1 MKKIVLLVFLIFV
14 AAIAGILLSRYN
26 LSNMNTDDTPTRVG
40 LLLIGSRSDC
50 SYNQAHYEAL
60 ESLQDDLNLEIV
72 CRENVKADCSKEI
85 ASLIEDEGC
94 KIIVGVS
101 FPFGESMEKAAREHP
116 EIYFFH
122 ATGNGH
128 SSNLSSFFGRM
139 YQARYLSG
147 IVAGMRTETGAIG
160 YVAAF
165 PIPEVIRGINAFALG
180 VRSVRPDARIYVRYS
195 DSWTADDSAGKAF
208 LDLLD
213 RHPIDVIS
221 LHTDSLQP
229 CKEAEERGV
238 WSVGYNMDNA
248 DLFPKTYLIACVWKW
263 DVYYRQEIAR
273 CLQGKF
279 HGSHVWMEWEDGIV
293 ALSGFTGNVR
303 EGTQSVVRTVNERFR
318 SREFD
323 VFYGPILDNM
333 GNLRV
338 EAGESMSDDEMQNS
352 FDWYVEGVTVE
363 Q

>member
-1 MKKIVLLVFLIFV
+1 MKKIVLVVFLIFA
-14 AAIAGILLSRYN
+14 AAIAGILLSSYD
-26 LSNMNTDDTPTRVG
+26 LSSLNTDDNPTKVG
-40 LLLIGSRSDC
+40 LLLSGSRSDC

-72 CRENVKADCSKEI
+72 CREDVKADCSREI
-85 ASLIEDEGC
+85 ASLIEEGC

-101 FPFGESMEKAAREHP
+101 FEFGEAMEKAAREHP
-116 EIYFFH
+116 EIYFLH

-139 YQARYLSG
+139 YQARSLSG
-147 IVAGMRTETGAIG
+147 MVAGMRTETGAIG

-165 PIPEVIRGINAFALG
+165 PIPEVVRGINAFALG
-180 VRSVRPDARIYVRYS
+180 ARSVRPDAHVYVRYC
-195 DSWTADDSAGKAF
+195 DSWTADAPAGKAF

-229 CKEAEERGV
+229 YKEAEERGV

-248 DLFPKTYLIACVWKW
+248 SLFPKTYLIACIWKW

-273 CLQGKF
+273 CLQGNF
-279 HGSHVWMEWEDGIV
+279 HGRHVWMEWEDGIV
-293 ALSGFTGNVR
+293 ALSDFTRNVK
-303 EGTQSVVRTVNERFR
+303 EGTQPVVRVANEKLR